1 MLTGKSIVLGVT
13 GSIAAYKIANLA
25 SMLVKLNADV
35 HVIMTQNATHFITP
49 MTFETLTNNKC
60 IVDTF
65 DRNFNFDVKHVSLA
79 KKGDLFLVAPCTANV
94 IGKVASGICDDMLT
108 TTIMAT
114 KAPVLFAPAM
124 NTGMWENPILQD
136 NLQKL
141 QHYGYHIISPVVGRL
156 ACGDTGSG
164 KMPSEETLLSHIL
177 LHLAKEK
184 DLSGKKLL
192 ITAGP
197 TQEAIDPVRF
207 ITNHSSGKMGYALA
221 KMAALRG
228 AEVTLVSGPVCL
240 QPFVGVNKI
249 DVVSAADMF
258 DAVTSISSTQDAI
271 IMCSAVADYTP
282 STYSDQKVKKSDA
295 DLHIPLT
302 RTQDILGYLGAHKRP
317 GQILVGFSMETE
329 NLIENSRSK
338 LASKNADII
347 CANSISSSSTGF
359 AVDTNQVTL
368 ITPDAVTPLPLCSKE
383 ETANLIL
390 NTSATPPSS
399 SPWPPTTV
407 PSPTPGASRRARKKP
422 LPSSAT
428 NSNKDFGNTMWKRQT
443 SRVSSSPPSYPR

>member
-114 KAPVLFAPAM
+114 KAPVLFSPAM

-136 NLQKL
+136 SLQKL
-141 QHYGYHIISPVVGRL
+141 KHYGYHIIDPIEGRL

-164 KMPSEETLLSHIL
+164 KMPSEETLLGHIL

-184 DLSGKKLL
+184 DLEGKTLL

-197 TQEAIDPVRF
+197 TQEAIDPVRY

-228 AEVTLVSGPVCL
+228 AEVTLVSGPVSL
-240 QPFVGVNKI
+240 QPFAGVRKI
-249 DVVSAADMF
+249 DVVSAQDMF
-258 DAVTSISSTQDAI
+258 EAVTSRSAEQDVI
-271 IMCSAVADYTP
+271 IMCSAVADYKP
-282 STYSDQKVKKSDA
+282 SIYASQKVKKSDV
-295 DLHIPLT
+295 DLSIDLT
-302 RTQDILGYLGAHKRP
+302 RTQDILGYLGEHKRK
-317 GQILVGFSMETE
+317 GQVLVGFSMETE
-329 NLIENSRSK
+329 QLLENSRAK
-338 LASKNADII
+338 LDKKNADLI
-347 CANSISSSSTGF
+347 CANSIVSAQTGF
-359 AVDTNQVTL
+359 AVDTNKVTL
-368 ITPDAVTPLPLCSKE
+368 ITHQDITELPLCSKE
-383 ETANLIL
+383 QTADLIL
-390 NTSATPPSS
+390 DKICT
-399 SPWPPTTV
+399 
-407 PSPTPGASRRARKKP
+407 
-422 LPSSAT
+422 
-428 NSNKDFGNTMWKRQT
+428 F
-443 SRVSSSPPSYPR
+443 

>member
-13 GSIAAYKIANLA
+13 GSIAAYKMANLA

-114 KAPVLFAPAM
+114 KASVLFSPAM

-141 QHYGYHIISPVVGRL
+141 KHYGYHIIEPVIGRL

-164 KMPSEETLLSHIL
+164 KMPSEEVLLEYIL

-184 DLSGKKLL
+184 DLKGKRILV
-192 ITAGP
+192 TAGP

-207 ITNHSSGKMGYALA
+207 ISNHSSGKMGYALA
-221 KMAALRG
+221 KMAVLRG
-228 AEVTLVSGPVCL
+228 AEVTLVSGPVSI
-240 QPFVGVNKI
+240 QPFAGIEKV
-249 DVVSAADMF
+249 DVKSAQDMF
-258 DAVTSISSTQDAI
+258 EAVTSRSAEQDVI
-271 IMCSAVADYTP
+271 IMCSAVADYKP
-282 STYSDQKVKKSDA
+282 ANYSDQKMKKNDSEMSIA
-295 DLHIPLT
+295 LT
-302 RTQDILGYLGAHKRP
+302 HTQDILGYLGEHKRQ
-317 GQILVGFSMETE
+317 GQLLVGFSMETE
-329 NLIENSRSK
+329 NLIVNSRVK
-338 LASKNADII
+338 LEKKHADLI
-347 CANSISSSSTGF
+347 CANSIASSQTGF

-368 ITPDAVTPLPLCSKE
+368 ISQQEVKELPLCSKE
-383 ETANLIL
+383 QTADLIL
-390 NTSATPPSS
+390 DQLFTFHS
-399 SPWPPTTV
+399 
-407 PSPTPGASRRARKKP
+407 
-422 LPSSAT
+422 
-428 NSNKDFGNTMWKRQT
+428 
-443 SRVSSSPPSYPR
+443 

>member
-79 KKGDLFLVAPCTANV
+79 KKGQLFLIAPCTANV
-94 IGKVASGICDDMLT
+94 IGKVANGICDDMLT

-114 KAPVLFAPAM
+114 KAPVLFSPAM

-141 QHYGYHIISPVVGRL
+141 KHYGYHIIDPIEGRL
-156 ACGDTGSG
+156 ACGDTGNG
-164 KMPSEETLLSHIL
+164 KMPSEETLLQHIL

-184 DLSGKKLL
+184 DLKGKKLL

-197 TQEAIDPVRF
+197 TQEAIDPVRY

-228 AEVTLVSGPVCL
+228 AEVTLVSGPVSL
-240 QPFVGVNKI
+240 QPFAGVRKI
-249 DVVSAADMF
+249 DVVSAQDMF
-258 DAVTSISSTQDAI
+258 EAVTSR
-271 IMCSAVADYTP
+271 SA
-282 STYSDQKVKKSDA
+282 
-295 DLHIPLT
+295 
-302 RTQDILGYLGAHKRP
+302 
-317 GQILVGFSMETE
+317 
-329 NLIENSRSK
+329 
-338 LASKNADII
+338 
-347 CANSISSSSTGF
+347 
-359 AVDTNQVTL
+359 
-368 ITPDAVTPLPLCSKE
+368 
-383 ETANLIL
+383 
-390 NTSATPPSS
+390 
-399 SPWPPTTV
+399 
-407 PSPTPGASRRARKKP
+407 
-422 LPSSAT
+422 
-428 NSNKDFGNTMWKRQT
+428 
-443 SRVSSSPPSYPR
+443 

>member
-1 MLTGKSIVLGVT
+1 MLTGKTIVLGVT

-79 KKGDLFLVAPCTANV
+79 KKGQLFLIAPCTANV
-94 IGKVASGICDDMLT
+94 IGKVANGICDDMLT

-114 KAPVLFAPAM
+114 KAPVLFSPAM

-141 QHYGYHIISPVVGRL
+141 KHYGYHIIEPVIGRL

-164 KMPSEETLLSHIL
+164 KMPSEEVLLEHIL

-184 DLSGKKLL
+184 DLKGKRILV
-192 ITAGP
+192 TAGP

-207 ITNHSSGKMGYALA
+207 ISNHSSGKMGYALA
-221 KMAALRG
+221 KMAVLRG
-228 AEVTLVSGPVCL
+228 AEVTLVSGPVSI
-240 QPFVGVNKI
+240 QPFAGIEKV
-249 DVVSAADMF
+249 DVKSAQDMF
-258 DAVTSISSTQDAI
+258 EAVTSRSAEQDVI
-271 IMCSAVADYTP
+271 IMCSAVADYKP
-282 STYSDQKVKKSDA
+282 ANYSDQKVKKNDA
-295 DLHIPLT
+295 EMSIALT
-302 RTQDILGYLGAHKRP
+302 RTQDILGYLGEHKRQ
-317 GQILVGFSMETE
+317 GQLLVGFSMETE
-329 NLIENSRSK
+329 NLIVNSRVK
-338 LASKNADII
+338 LEKKHADLI
-347 CANSISSSSTGF
+347 CANSIASSQTGF

-368 ITPDAVTPLPLCSKE
+368 ISQQEVKELPLCSKE
-383 ETANLIL
+383 QTADLIL
-390 NTSATPPSS
+390 DQLFTFHS
-399 SPWPPTTV
+399 
-407 PSPTPGASRRARKKP
+407 
-422 LPSSAT
+422 
-428 NSNKDFGNTMWKRQT
+428 
-443 SRVSSSPPSYPR
+443 